1 MDAFHQSLQAW
12 QLFYATV
19 AAASATLTGLLF
31 VSLSLNRERLKGARA
46 HITLVTARRTF
57 GDFLYVLMIALV
69 FIIPHQVPYS
79 LAIALL
85 VLGCSRGIGLV
96 RGAIRPK
103 TAHQAWRASAQGS
116 LRDIGFPL
124 LASIGLIAVAIAI
137 EFGQMDA
144 IYWLV
149 IVVAALLVTAC
160 WNAWELLIQE

>member
-12 QLFYATV
+12 QVFYATV

-31 VSLSLNRERLKGARA
+31 VSLSLNRDRLKGAGA
-46 HITLVTARRTF
+46 QVILSTARRTF

-85 VLGCSRGIGLV
+85 ALGLSRGVGLV
-96 RGAIRPK
+96 RGATRQKAARGKRLAIP
-103 TAHQAWRASAQGS
+103 GL

-124 LASIGLIAVAIAI
+124 LASLGLIAVAVAV
-137 EFGQMDA
+137 EFGHMNA

>member
-12 QLFYATV
+12 QVFYATV

-46 HITLVTARRTF
+46 HIILGTARRTF

-103 TAHQAWRASAQGS
+103 TAPARRAGARGS

-124 LASIGLIAVAIAI
+124 LASLGLIAVAIAI
-137 EFGQMDA
+137 LFGQMDA
-144 IYWLV
+144 LYWLV
-149 IVVAALLVTAC
+149 IVIAALLVTAC